1 MIKHSH
7 QTEHNLISKPT
18 RFSCL
23 LCLKFGLT
31 HKWQVCQWD
40 FSVLIKVTPKPS
52 FLDFSFWFV
61 FRLIHAFSSP
71 WPSFGSLTFALGGA
85 AAPGQL
91 SRPQHT
97 SHCTCCCTLH
107 TKLTLQTALLPN
119 SLMLLGVLPPFSLHI
134 SIRVNICWIMFYKKL
149 YKYTVAFLA
158 MFRAVCIA
166 LTQTDYNSG
175 PT

>member
-1 MIKHSH
+1 MFCSSGGICWLTTLAFSVSLDLHPGQSHCKSIRGVFPGFFVSDLHSCKYRKQNVWPSELLGWHWGAFLLQHRLLHNTHWMIKHSH
-7 QTEHNLISKPT
+7 QNEHNLISKPT

-85 AAPGQL
+85 AAP
-91 SRPQHT
+91 P
-97 SHCTCCCTLH
+97 
-107 TKLTLQTALLPN
+107 A
-119 SLMLLGVLPPFSLHI
+119 I
-134 SIRVNICWIMFYKKL
+134 
-149 YKYTVAFLA
+149 
-158 MFRAVCIA
+158 
-166 LTQTDYNSG
+166 
-175 PT
+175 